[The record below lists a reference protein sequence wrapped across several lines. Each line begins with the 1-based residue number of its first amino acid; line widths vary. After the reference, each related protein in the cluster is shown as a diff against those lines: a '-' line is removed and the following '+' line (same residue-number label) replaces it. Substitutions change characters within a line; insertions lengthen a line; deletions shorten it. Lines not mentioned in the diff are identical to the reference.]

1 MKPLDLVDD
10 IVVFDI
16 DGVLGKYDFGPLG
29 FKIVDEHKWIIE
41 NMKCN
46 MYNTVE
52 KTSLFDELI
61 EEKNAMDMY
70 ILSVA
75 LSSYEQ
81 ENKKEFILRCYP
93 NIREEHIIFV
103 AKPEYKVDVMKR
115 LRCIYD
121 NGKKSK
127 KRIVLIEDNVGT
139 MADIERVGNDKLRC
153 FLVSDF
159 I

>member
-1 MKPLDLVDD
+1 MKPMDLVDD

-16 DGVLGKYDFGPLG
+16 DGVLGKYDFKTLG
-29 FKIVDEHKWIIE
+29 IKIVEEHKWVRE
-41 NMKCN
+41 NMKRN
-46 MYNTVE
+46 MYETID
-52 KTSLFDELI
+52 KTFLFDELI
-61 EEKNAMDMY
+61 ETKNPMNMY

-103 AKPEYKVDVMKR
+103 SESKYKVDILKE
-115 LRCIYD
+115 LRESYD
-121 NGKKSK
+121 KSK
-127 KRIVLIEDNVGT
+127 KDNKRIVMLEDSVPV
-139 MADIERVGNDKLRC
+139 MKDVELVGNDKLRC